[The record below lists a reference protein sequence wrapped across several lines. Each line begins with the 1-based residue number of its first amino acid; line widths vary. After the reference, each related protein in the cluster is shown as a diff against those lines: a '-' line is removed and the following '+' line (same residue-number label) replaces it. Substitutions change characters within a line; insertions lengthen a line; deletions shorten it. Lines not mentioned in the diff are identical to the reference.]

1 MNSDNL
7 CCAHK
12 CVIGNAY
19 ISGMRPTPLDSNP
32 LAGADATMNFA
43 AVIVAA
49 GTGSRAGGA
58 PKQWRLLKGKA
69 IVRWSVDAFK
79 AAGAH
84 PVVVVVG
91 ADQAAE
97 ADRWLGDSGVVLT
110 TGGATRTASVR
121 AGLAAVGE
129 GVDAVMIHDAA
140 RPLLAAAHI
149 AALLDA
155 LEQADGALPAL
166 PVADTLKRET
176 GQGSAT
182 VDREGLWRA
191 QTPQAF
197 RLAPLAAAYR
207 RWPDDAPATDD
218 AAVVEAA
225 GGRVV
230 LIPGNPLL
238 MKITHPEDFAMV
250 ERLADGRRVT
260 RVGQGFDA
268 HRFGPGDGVW
278 LCGIK
283 IAHPLSLIGHS
294 DADAG
299 LHALTD
305 ALLGAIGAGDIGDHF
320 PPSDPQWK
328 GASSDRFLLHA
339 AELVR
344 VRGGRIT
351 GVDVTLVCEQPKIK
365 PHREAMRARLAD
377 LLELPLDAISVKAT
391 TTEGMGFTGRSE
403 GLAAQAIATVELP
416 E

>member
-1 MNSDNL
+1 
-7 CCAHK
+7 
-12 CVIGNAY
+12 
-19 ISGMRPTPLDSNP
+19 
-32 LAGADATMNFA
+32 MNFA
-43 AVIVAA
+43 AIIVAA

-69 IVRWSVDAFK
+69 IVRWSVDTFK
-79 AAGAH
+79 AAGAQ
-84 PVVVVVG
+84 PLVVVVNT
-91 ADQAAE
+91 DQKAE
-97 ADRWLGDSGVVLT
+97 AEQWLGDADVVLAV
-110 TGGATRTASVR
+110 GGATRTASVR
-121 AGLAAVGE
+121 SGLAAAGE
-129 GVDAVMIHDAA
+129 VEVVMIHDAA
-140 RPLLAAAHI
+140 RPLLTAAHI
-149 AALLDA
+149 RDLLDA
-155 LEQADGALPAL
+155 LESADGALPAL

-176 GQGSAT
+176 GSGVAT
-182 VDREGLWRA
+182 VDRDGLWRA

-197 RLAPLAAAYR
+197 RRAPLAAAYD

-225 GGRVV
+225 GGKVV
-230 LIPGNPLL
+230 LIPGDPLL

-250 ERLADGRRVT
+250 ERLAEATRVT

-268 HRFGPGDGVW
+268 HRFGLGDGVW

-283 IAHPLSLIGHS
+283 IAHDLTLIGHS

-328 GASSDRFLLHA
+328 GASSDRFLRHA
-339 AELVR
+339 AGLVHQ
-344 VRGGRIT
+344 RGGRIT

-365 PHREAMRARLAD
+365 PHREAMRARLAE
-377 LLELPLDAISVKAT
+377 LLDLPLDSISVKAT